1 MAIYMDDIEMNDYN
15 CDMEIENFSSF
26 MTVLPPEIHCHIMF
40 FMDVKDLCAMQ
51 RTCRELNELVEQDE
65 QLWKNQYVT
74 RWLRNASEAFLE
86 RYYPKQF
93 EWRNLYKTRVE
104 IERKYLKNPEVPKAS
119 SDTESVVPLD
129 DDHWKSYMKKGKIL
143 AKYETEDLNEFI
155 LLATIEEE
163 QYKSATVSAS
173 NEKDKSV
180 LGDIYYYWGRCVKD
194 LSRDKTPEERY
205 FYLLAEEEKYRTAAT
220 FAPNDSY
227 VSYSWAINVRY
238 QLEYC
243 EGDKAIQKY
252 KEAGKKYRQAMS
264 QGYIEKYVLWGLG
277 SLKLHMAKK
286 MITEGRMEDAQKFID
301 KAEKKY
307 NRLRDLRQQQ
317 DTLTAFS
324 LCFNYACIYMC
335 RKKIAEHCGRTEE
348 ATNMEVLCIDRLKE
362 CAKTPDWKDFLTV
375 DLLGLWYFDDYR
387 TVPWFVSIYASA
399 KPKKL
404 NACW

>member
-1 MAIYMDDIEMNDYN
+1 MAIYMDDIEMNEYMDI
-15 CDMEIENFSSF
+15 DGSAFLS
-26 MTVLPPEIHCHIMF
+26 VLPPEIHCHVMYF
-40 FMDVKDLCAMQ
+40 LNAKELCAMQ
-51 RTCRELNELVEQDE
+51 LTCKELNELVEQDE
-65 QLWKNQYVT
+65 QLWKSQYVA
-74 RWLRNASEAFLE
+74 RWLRGASDAFLE

-104 IERKYLKNPEVPKAS
+104 VEKKYLKNPEVPLRAS
-119 SDTESVVPLD
+119 SDQSENAVALD
-129 DDHWKSYMKKGKIL
+129 DNHWKTYMKKGKIL

-163 QYKSATVSAS
+163 QYKSATVAAS
-173 NEKDKSV
+173 NEKDKSA

-205 FYLLAEEEKYRTAAT
+205 FYLLAEEEKYKTAASH
-220 FAPNDSY
+220 APNDSY

-243 EGDKAIQKY
+243 EGEKAILKY
-252 KEAGKKYRQAMS
+252 KEASKKYRLALS

-286 MITEGRMEDAQKFID
+286 MITEGRMEDAQKYID

-324 LCFNYACIYMC
+324 LCFNYSCIYLC
-335 RKKIAEHCGRTEE
+335 RKKIAEYYKRTDE
-348 ATNMEVLCIDRLKE
+348 ANNFEVLCIERLKE

-375 DLLGLWYFDDYR
+375 DLLGLWYFDDFR
-387 TVPWFVSIYASA
+387 TAPWFTAINSAA